1 MKAVTYESGKV
12 VVRDVAAPSGPGV
25 RVQIT
30 SAGICGSDLMMLDT
44 GFGAAGIPG
53 HEMAGRLADGSIVAI
68 EPVIPCG
75 TCEFCRAGD
84 YQVCRSGVDRI
95 FGVGRNGGMAEEIIV
110 PERCI
115 VRLSDRVEPGTAS
128 LVEPLAVGVHG
139 VRRAGLKP
147 TDRVV
152 VVGGGAIGLCAVA
165 AAKAIG
171 CEVALVARH
180 AHQQNAGERLG
191 AVAPHGEYDVAIDS
205 AGSASGAADACT
217 WLRPNGKL
225 LLLSTSWDEVRLPG
239 LILAE
244 KEPDIIV
251 SQMYGRSG
259 VGRDFDNAAL
269 LLGMNPVIAEVM
281 ITHRFPLEAAA
292 EAFAAAREKKHGA
305 IKVILEPKPS

>member
-1 MKAVTYESGKV
+1 MKAVTYDAGKV
-12 VVRDVAAPSGPGV
+12 VVREVPAPTGPGI

-30 SAGICGSDLMMLDT
+30 SAGICGSDISMLDG
-44 GFGAAGIPG
+44 GFEIAGIPG

-75 TCEFCRAGD
+75 KCEFCLAGE
-84 YQVCRSGVDRI
+84 YQVCRSGVERI
-95 FGVGRNGGMAEEIIV
+95 FGVGRNGGMAEEIVV
-110 PERCI
+110 PERCL
-115 VRLSDRVEPGTAS
+115 VRLPSRIEAGTAS
-128 LVEPLAVGVHG
+128 LVEPLAVAVHG
-139 VRRAGLKP
+139 VRRARLRP

-152 VVGGGAIGLCAVA
+152 VVGGGTIGLCAVA

-171 CEVALVARH
+171 CEVALAARH
-180 AHQQNAGERLG
+180 VHQENAGEKLG

-205 AGSASGAADACT
+205 AGSASGAADACN
-217 WLRPNGKL
+217 WLRPSGRL

-239 LILAE
+239 LVLAT

-251 SQMYGRSG
+251 SQMYSRDG

-269 LLGMNPVIAEVM
+269 LLGTNPVIAQVL

-292 EAFAAAREKKHGA
+292 EAFAAARDRKGGV
-305 IKVILEPKPS
+305 IKVVLEP